1 MAEILNMKPA
11 ENKGA
16 RIVVV
21 KEPGAAT
28 AKTKIDG
35 SGADIL
41 GLLGV
46 AVAAVVQVA
55 AENGVPLDM
64 ITGQVFQMAAQGI
77 DLALLEMEGGKHE

>member
-11 ENKGA
+11 ESKGA

-21 KEPGAAT
+21 KEPGATT
-28 AKTKIDG
+28 AKTEIDG
-35 SGADIL
+35 TGADIL
-41 GLLGV
+41 GLFGV
-46 AVAAVVQVA
+46 TVAAVVQVA